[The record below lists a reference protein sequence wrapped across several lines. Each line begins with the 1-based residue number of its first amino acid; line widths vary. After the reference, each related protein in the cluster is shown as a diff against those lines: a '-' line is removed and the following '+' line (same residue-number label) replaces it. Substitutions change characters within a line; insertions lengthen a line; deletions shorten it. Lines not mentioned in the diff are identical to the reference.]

1 MKMPVTNPIKPVM
14 ALNTSLF
21 QVCKKAM
28 LAISMPVRQM
38 VMQMANF
45 TP

>member
-1 MKMPVTNPIKPVM
+1 MPVTKPIRPVM

-21 QVCKKAM
+21 HECKKAM
-28 LAISMPVRQM
+28 LAISMPVRQT